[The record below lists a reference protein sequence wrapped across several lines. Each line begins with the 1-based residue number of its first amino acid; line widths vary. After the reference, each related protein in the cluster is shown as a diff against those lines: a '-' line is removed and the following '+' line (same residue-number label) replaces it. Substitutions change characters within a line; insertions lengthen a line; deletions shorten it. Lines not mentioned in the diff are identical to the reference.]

1 MENLVEAVIV
11 ENDPEYRKLYIDTI
25 QALGAKV
32 ISSSNDPMAALK
44 VVTEKQ
50 PKILIMDIVLQGV
63 DGIEYIRTVRS
74 LAPATHIIVISYLI
88 NETVIKQCENLGIA
102 RYVNKPIKQDM
113 ISFIISQHIGFDSI
127 RKNVKVISD
136 VIDGINED
144 ALESILLELQLPF
157 HIRGTLFTRCALRF
171 MINQHVPLE
180 KILITKEIYPTVA
193 KECNTT
199 PSKVE
204 RGIRYCVDYILENE
218 TMDIVSP
225 DKYGVDIDGNHKLS
239 NAKFLIILARHVLS
253 RLEETNSCDDLV
265 PISLRS

>member
-11 ENDPEYRKLYIDTI
+11 ESDHEYRKLYIETV
-25 QALGAKV
+25 QSLGANV
-32 ISSSNDPMAALK
+32 LSSSCDPIAALK
-44 VVTEKQ
+44 IITEKQ
-50 PKILIMDIVLQGV
+50 PKVLIMDIVLPGI
-63 DGIEYIRTVRS
+63 DGIEYIRTIRS
-74 LAPATHIIVISYLI
+74 IAPATHIIVVTYLV
-88 NETVIKQCENLGIA
+88 NETIEKQCEDLGIA
-102 RYVNKPIKQDM
+102 RYVNKPMKADM
-113 ISFIISQHIGFDSI
+113 ISFIISQYIGFESI
-127 RKNVKVISD
+127 RKNVKSVSD
-136 VIDGINED
+136 VIAGVNED

-171 MINQHVPLE
+171 MINQHMPFE

-265 PISLRS
+265 SMSLRS